1 METIIASAITG
12 VLALV
17 GVLATNIQSNR
28 KIEQKLSTAQAV
40 TDYKI
45 EDLTREVRKH
55 NNFAEQIPMLK
66 QEIKDIHREIELRH
80 QNDN

>member
-1 METIIASAITG
+1 METIIAAAITG

-17 GVLATNIQSNR
+17 GVILTNIQSNR

-40 TDYKI
+40 TDFKI
-45 EDLTREVRKH
+45 EELTREVREH
-55 NNFAEQIPMLK
+55 NNFAKRMPVVE
-66 QEIKDIHREIELRH
+66 QEIKDIHKEIELRH